1 VGRSTKSRFDRL
13 AKNTGR
19 SRAFLAANED
29 HPTLHALLAIAYQ
42 SKTIAEGDINTPV
55 SSDRQPPSGGSFD
68 DLKGLDVLMVE
79 DSQDVGEAVRTLL
92 ESWGANVA
100 GPAATTLEAASLVAQ
115 HLPDVALVDLHLK
128 GGELSY
134 GLIARLREQRVPVV
148 MLSGSFEFFPLP
160 SIEGT
165 IMLEKPFSEAQ
176 LFTHLSRLY
185 ARKTG

>member
-1 VGRSTKSRFDRL
+1 VGRSTKSRFERL

-29 HPTLHALLAIAYQ
+29 HPTLRAPLAIAYQ

-68 DLKGLDVLMVE
+68 DLKGLDVLMAE

-115 HLPDVALVDLHLK
+115 HLPDVALVDFHLE

-134 GLIARLREQRVPVV
+134 GLIARLRDQRVPVV
-148 MLSGSFEFFPLP
+148 MLSGSFEFFPCP
-160 SIEGT
+160 RSRARSCWRND
-165 IMLEKPFSEAQ
+165 FSEAQ

>member
-29 HPTLHALLAIAYQ
+29 HPTLHASLAIAYQ
-42 SKTIAEGDINTPV
+42 SKTIADGDISTPV

-92 ESWGANVA
+92 ESWGR
-100 GPAATTLEAASLVAQ
+100 T
-115 HLPDVALVDLHLK
+115 LPDQRRPPWRPQAWSPSTCRTWLWSIFILK
-128 GGELSY
+128 G
-134 GLIARLREQRVPVV
+134 AN
-148 MLSGSFEFFPLP
+148 
-160 SIEGT
+160 
-165 IMLEKPFSEAQ
+165 
-176 LFTHLSRLY
+176 
-185 ARKTG
+185 